1 MYIIYENHGNGTKFQ
16 RFLTQMV
23 RFGWG
28 NWESTPAGCVRVG
41 KVCSYTNMGVSMVR
55 KSWVYGRE

>member
-1 MYIIYENHGNGTKFQ
+1 MYINYENHEKGAI

-23 RFGWG
+23 QFGWG
-28 NWESTPAGCVRVG
+28 NWERPPAGCVRVG
-41 KVCSYTNMGVSMVR
+41 KVCSYTNMGVSMFR